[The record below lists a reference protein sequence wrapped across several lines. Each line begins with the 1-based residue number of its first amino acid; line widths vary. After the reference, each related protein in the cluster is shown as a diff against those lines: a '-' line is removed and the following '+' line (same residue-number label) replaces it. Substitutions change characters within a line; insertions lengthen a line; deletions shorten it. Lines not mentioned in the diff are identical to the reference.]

1 MFESPSRLSPPRSF
15 FCCWLMTI
23 IFSSSLWAASNV
35 SWREGG
41 ARGWELR
48 KYMHQKVSINK
59 NNSVRYSLLG
69 ASPNKNHAVLRLG
82 HGFSVMVWQGSR
94 LCFVG
99 AHEIYLETNNCKEME
114 PTRWAPY
121 ELKMELQA
129 LVVSCNYHVCQG
141 CAVFMPEKARFLW
154 FQVLVFQ
161 AGLPEMTYRKRIFK
175 GVCRSFLKEFRQQ
188 CFIPDTLPKFNIA
201 PEHAWFQLEGY
212 FPFGKEHNASRAML
226 NFGGA
231 ILKKT
236 YPRPSPLDKA
246 FGSSK
251 HT

>member
-1 MFESPSRLSPPRSF
+1 MHKRKLNSYLPTLQKLFVSLSTWLVYCVCGSFQLCFRNKKQIPIQMFESPSRLSPPRSF

-99 AHEIYLETNNCKEME
+99 AHEIYLETNNC
-114 PTRWAPY
+114 
-121 ELKMELQA
+121 
-129 LVVSCNYHVCQG
+129 
-141 CAVFMPEKARFLW
+141 
-154 FQVLVFQ
+154 
-161 AGLPEMTYRKRIFK
+161 
-175 GVCRSFLKEFRQQ
+175 
-188 CFIPDTLPKFNIA
+188 
-201 PEHAWFQLEGY
+201 
-212 FPFGKEHNASRAML
+212 
-226 NFGGA
+226 
-231 ILKKT
+231 
-236 YPRPSPLDKA
+236 
-246 FGSSK
+246 
-251 HT
+251 